1 MSHRAFSD
9 DDRAFIRAI
18 LTNPA
23 EVSGWLVYADWLDEH
38 EQPERAEFLRLQV
51 ERSQL
56 PDDERTNTSLVAV
69 VFGNMLRN
77 QVPPDDERRKA
88 IDARMSELREL
99 VHRGW
104 AAVFDRPMIENC
116 DEHFAFECPLKW
128 ENLQL
133 TANHKVRH
141 CDACDKDV
149 YYCNTVDEART
160 HASEGQCV
168 TVPLGVLRYPGDLD
182 PFAHVT
188 GMMTPTP
195 AWVYERLERGEPLF
209 PPPDETEPWLQELLP
224 EPEPSPAPRRPW
236 WKFW

>member
-23 EVSGWLVYADWLDEH
+23 EVSGWLVYADWLDDNDA
-38 EQPERAEFLRLQV
+38 PAPAEFLRLQV

-56 PDDERTNTSLVAV
+56 PPKDV
-69 VFGNMLRN
+69 
-77 QVPPDDERRKA
+77 RRGA
-88 IDARMSELREL
+88 IDARLSELREL

-116 DEHFAFECPLKW
+116 DEHFAFKCPLKW

-133 TANHKVRH
+133 TDDHKVRH
-141 CDACDKDV
+141 CEACDKNV
-149 YYCNTVDEART
+149 YHCNTVDEARG
-160 HASEGQCV
+160 HAVRGECV
-168 TVPLGVLRYPGDLD
+168 AISLGVLRFPRDLHESLD
-182 PFAHVT
+182 VDFFD
-188 GMMTPTP
+188 
-195 AWVYERLERGEPLF
+195 YSDFENSRLAIGEF
-209 PPPDETEPWLQELLP
+209 VDEPP
-224 EPEPSPAPRRPW
+224 SAARRPW

>member
-23 EVSGWLVYADWLDEH
+23 EVSGWLVYADWLDDNDA
-38 EQPERAEFLRLQV
+38 PAPAEFLRLQV

-56 PDDERTNTSLVAV
+56 PPKDV
-69 VFGNMLRN
+69 
-77 QVPPDDERRKA
+77 RRGA
-88 IDARMSELREL
+88 IDARLSELREL

-116 DEHFAFECPLKW
+116 DEHFAFRCPLKW

-133 TANHKVRH
+133 TDDHKVRH
-141 CDACDKDV
+141 CEACDKNV
-149 YYCNTVDEART
+149 YHCNTVVEARGHT
-160 HASEGQCV
+160 RAGECV
-168 TVPLGVLRYPGDLD
+168 AISLGVLRFPRDLEAVEEYVTMGILV
-182 PFAHVT
+182 PFDDL
-188 GMMTPTP
+188 P
-195 AWVYERLERGEPLF
+195 ALDYGR
-209 PPPDETEPWLQELLP
+209 DEL
-224 EPEPSPAPRRPW
+224 EPEPPPAPRPW

>member
-18 LTNPA
+18 LTSPA
-23 EVSGWLVYADWLDEH
+23 EVSGWLVYADWLDDNDA
-38 EQPERAEFLRLQV
+38 PEPAEFLRLQV

-56 PDDERTNTSLVAV
+56 PPKDV
-69 VFGNMLRN
+69 
-77 QVPPDDERRKA
+77 RRGA
-88 IDARMSELREL
+88 IDARLSELREC

-116 DEHFAFECPLKW
+116 DEHFAFKCPLKW
-128 ENLQL
+128 ENLKL
-133 TANHKVRH
+133 TDDHKVRH
-141 CDACDKDV
+141 CDACNKSV
-149 YYCNTVDEART
+149 YYCDTVVEARGY
-160 HASEGQCV
+160 ANEGQCV

-182 PFAHVT
+182 PNASVT
-188 GMMTPTP
+188 GMMAPAP

-209 PPPDETEPWLQELLP
+209 PPPNETEPWLRELLP
-224 EPEPSPAPRRPW
+224 EPPPAPRRPW

>member
-23 EVSGWLVYADWLDEH
+23 EVSGWLVYADWLDDNGA
-38 EQPERAEFLRLQV
+38 PERAEFLRLQV

-56 PDDERTNTSLVAV
+56 PPEDV
-69 VFGNMLRN
+69 
-77 QVPPDDERRKA
+77 RRGA
-88 IDARMSELREL
+88 IDARLSELREF

-116 DEHFAFECPLKW
+116 DEHFAFKCPLKW

-133 TANHKVRH
+133 TDDHKVRH
-141 CDACDKDV
+141 CDACDKSV
-149 YYCNTVDEART
+149 YHCNTVDEARD
-160 HASEGQCV
+160 HAVLGECV
-168 TVPLGVLRYPGDLD
+168 AVSLGVLRFPRDLA
-182 PFAHVT
+182 PVEEFIT
-188 GMMTPTP
+188 G
-195 AWVYERLERGEPLF
+195 
-209 PPPDETEPWLQELLP
+209 LLVFDG
-224 EPEPSPAPRRPW
+224 EPEPLDLGMLKDPEPPPAPRRPW